1 MSLFWLSWSIS
12 STINEQGGKQ
22 ITATLTTFG
31 QSILALDKTSYMWL
45 WSDKKPQ
52 KLWPGKNGG
61 QFKFRVSAVQIG
73 KEDNEVYYRRFLL
86 RFPLKKFLP

>member
-31 QSILALDKTSYMWL
+31 QSILALDKKSCTWL

-52 KLWPGKNGG
+52 SYDLVKTEVSLSLEY
-61 QFKFRVSAVQIG
+61 QRFKSEKRTT
-73 KEDNEVYYRRFLL
+73 RFIIVG
-86 RFPLKKFLP
+86 FC